1 MTGIIIVTHSN
12 MAEGIKD
19 AAEMILGEKEGF
31 FAVGYYVGESLE
43 DLYNKIENVILENT
57 CEEWVIFTDMFGDTP
72 SNVASI
78 VCTKYDAV
86 VVTGA
91 NLGMIIET
99 LVSRDSLK
107 RDEFIDSLLNVGK
120 SDIRYIDRDI
130 ILNNIEE

>member
-1 MTGIIIVTHSN
+1 MY
-12 MAEGIKD
+12 KRQ
-19 AAEMILGEKEGF
+19 GEKEGF

-43 DLYNKIENVILENT
+43 DLYNKIENVILKNT